1 MTEQEQLQT
10 QIQSLKIRLFD
21 AGEQLQNAAAT
32 VQELQGA
39 LGQIAQ
45 LSGVAADE
53 QGQITIQSIIDAV
66 KALTVEPDHGS
77 DAPDSEL
84 LEG

>member
-32 VQELQGA
+32 IQELQGA

-45 LSGVAADE
+45 LTGVTADE
-53 QGQITIQSIIDAV
+53 QGQITIQSIIEAV
-66 KALTVEPDHGS
+66 RVAVEPGDGT
-77 DAPDSEL
+77 APDSEL